1 MNIWLISAFEPT
13 PVDKSRPMRFMG
25 IAQQAVKEGHLV
37 TFFSTTFNHYLKKHR
52 YSKNTYLEI
61 QERYSLILLYCRG
74 YKKNISFSRM
84 FSHYEFAIALI
95 KEFERQK
102 EKPDIIF
109 ISLPPI
115 SSVYEVCKWAKKNK
129 IAVVVDIIDPWPDV
143 FLNALPAK
151 VRVISRVALF
161 PFYIR
166 LRNILEYT
174 SGISAISSAYIYW
187 AQTFTKKF
195 VPAKVFYPAVDFN
208 TIQGALS
215 KLGDETVRNHQVL
228 RVIYTG
234 SLASS
239 YDIKTILDAA
249 EILDNEMKGAVRF
262 AIAGTGPKAVMIQQK
277 VEKLDCI
284 EYLGWIGQED
294 LYRQYSIS
302 DLGLTQHTPGAT
314 QSVTYKFFDYLSAGL
329 PILNSLEGEMAHL
342 IDKYELGLNNTSG
355 NARELATNISTF
367 VKDKNKLAVYKMN
380 ALTFA
385 KEQGNSSRVYHELLC
400 FLQDVAKETIFVN

>member
-1 MNIWLISAFEPT
+1 
-13 PVDKSRPMRFMG
+13 
-25 IAQQAVKEGHLV
+25 
-37 TFFSTTFNHYLKKHR
+37 
-52 YSKNTYLEI
+52 
-61 QERYSLILLYCRG
+61 
-74 YKKNISFSRM
+74 
-84 FSHYEFAIALI
+84 
-95 KEFERQK
+95 
-102 EKPDIIF
+102 
-109 ISLPPI
+109 
-115 SSVYEVCKWAKKNK
+115 
-129 IAVVVDIIDPWPDV
+129 
-143 FLNALPAK
+143 
-151 VRVISRVALF
+151 
-161 PFYIR
+161 
-166 LRNILEYT
+166 
-174 SGISAISSAYIYW
+174 
-187 AQTFTKKF
+187 
-195 VPAKVFYPAVDFN
+195 
-208 TIQGALS
+208 
-215 KLGDETVRNHQVL
+215 VL

-277 VEKLDCI
+277 VEKLNCI